1 MEGRLSSSPT
11 INLSGTIRF
20 TDGIALLTENYLIG
34 GGGHFGIQGLR
45 FMGPKHSFDIGIFNI
60 PEAIGFIIPLLAMP

>member
-1 MEGRLSSSPT
+1 MTTIGDPDLNFSFGLGYGYVEGRLSSSPT

-34 GGGHFGIQGLR
+34 GG
-45 FMGPKHSFDIGIFNI
+45 DI
-60 PEAIGFIIPLLAMP
+60 LAYRAPVHGSKTFV